1 MLNRRQ
7 LRLRGLGVVLG
18 LLILGGGCLLWV
30 SAPRSEGPFAFV
42 QIGAVLA
49 KPDAFGTD
57 KSVNLPFSSFEC
69 SEQPSSHETTCT
81 RELEGKPLT
90 ISFTTE
96 GAKPSACQAEYAG
109 TRYPC
114 ASGFLFRG
122 SPERTFRIEHDLG
135 FTPDELR
142 AMRLRDPLSHV
153 SEGDWGV
160 PTWIAA
166 LLVAGLF
173 ARGAQVALR
182 QTRPAVRLPLIGV
195 AALVGLGVGVLLF
208 IAWRLYLGYV
218 D

>member
-1 MLNRRQ
+1 M
-7 LRLRGLGVVLG
+7 GEP
-18 LLILGGGCLLWV
+18 
-30 SAPRSEGPFAFV
+30 SSEGPFAFV

-49 KPDAFGTD
+49 DPAAGTE

-69 SEQPSSHETTCT
+69 SAHPSSQETTCT
-81 RELEGKPLT
+81 RVLEGKPLT
-90 ISFTTE
+90 IWFTAKE
-96 GAKPSACQAEYAG
+96 AKPSRCRAEYAG
-109 TRYPC
+109 TRYAC

-135 FTPDELR
+135 FSPDQLR
-142 AMRLRDPLSHV
+142 SLRVRDPLSHV

-173 ARGAQVALR
+173 ARGAQGAFR
-182 QTRPAVRLPLIGV
+182 QARAPVRVTLIAV
-195 AALVGLGVGVLLF
+195 AALVGLGVGILLF
-208 IAWRLYLGYV
+208 IVWRVYLGYV